1 MRISTDRTGRSECRA
16 VQHIHT
22 VAEQAKRLV
31 EREMRARLCDPLTIT
46 VTDTRGVWA
55 LAERAERESVGLPS
69 TLGQVLL
76 GYLHRPAKP
85 VFGRASVSGEGLLLL
100 VNAEAH
106 KDDLAEV
113 NVTLVHELVHA
124 VQLSAPGARAVRQA
138 QIRSNYGIERFS
150 RREAEAA
157 NRAIDRDEEQAR
169 SLERLAA
176 QLA

>member
-1 MRISTDRTGRSECRA
+1 MDRIGWSERRT
-16 VQHIHT
+16 VQHVEA

-31 EREMRARLCDPLTIT
+31 EREMRARVREPLTIT
-46 VTDTRGVWA
+46 VTDTHGVWA
-55 LAERAERESVGLPS
+55 LSERAERESVGLPS

-85 VFGRASVSGEGLLLL
+85 LLGRLSVSWDGLLLL

-106 KDDLAEV
+106 KGDLAEV

-124 VQLSAPGARAVRQA
+124 VQLSAPGARDARLA
-138 QIRSNYGIERFS
+138 QIRSNYGVQRFS
-150 RREAEAA
+150 RREAKAA
-157 NRAIDRDEEQAR
+157 NRVIQRHEEQAR
-169 SLERLAA
+169 VLEHLAA